1 MISRVIS
8 NKPRILSPHSS
19 SKPPRFRDLRTLQLS
34 LRSFFASRRL
44 FSATCGLFLPNTRGG
59 GTPTLPRR
67 ASLPPSYAPRGA
79 FIPCGLNRLRILPV
93 TTRVYPFLATR
104 LPRASRGY
112 FPKSFRMR
120 RSKIASPEVLWN
132 EQIQK
137 IPGGGGRIRATRRSR
152 PWMARQENGLES
164 FCGQPLAWESGGGAG
179 GERDSRRDSGAR
191 AGARGCGHRGVAD
204 SVSRSADG
212 SKRH

>member
-34 LRSFFASRRL
+34 LHSFFASRRL
-44 FSATCGLFLPNTRGG
+44 FSATCGLFLQNTRGG
-59 GTPTLPRR
+59 GYPNTS
-67 ASLPPSYAPRGA
+67 APSFAPA
-79 FIPCGLNRLRILPV
+79 VICATWRLYPLWPHSIAHTSRHHGGV
-93 TTRVYPFLATR
+93 PFLATR

-132 EQIQK
+132 EQIQE
-137 IPGGGGRIRATRRSR
+137 IRGEGVECGQRAGQCHGWRGSK
-152 PWMARQENGLES
+152 NGLES
-164 FCGQPLAWESGGGAG
+164 F
-179 GERDSRRDSGAR
+179 
-191 AGARGCGHRGVAD
+191 
-204 SVSRSADG
+204 
-212 SKRH
+212 

>member
-1 MISRVIS
+1 MYGTVSCVIS
-8 NKPRILSPHSS
+8 NKPRILSPHPSPKSS
-19 SKPPRFRDLRTLQLS
+19 RFRDLRTLQLS

-44 FSATCGLFLPNTRGG
+44 FSATCGLFLQNTRGG

-120 RSKIASPEVLWN
+120 RSKIASREVLWN

-137 IPGGGGRIRATRRSR
+137 IRGEGVECRQRAGQCHGWRGSK
-152 PWMARQENGLES
+152 NGLES
-164 FCGQPLAWESGGGAG
+164 F
-179 GERDSRRDSGAR
+179 
-191 AGARGCGHRGVAD
+191 
-204 SVSRSADG
+204 
-212 SKRH
+212 